1 VSIISINEVKFQ
13 FERNEVISAEVEYS
27 YEICADHIGEGNIF
41 LDKDMLE
48 KYGYDNLI
56 NKMVSVT
63 TDYSKGLVSL
73 IEKAF
78 KGEMM

>member
-1 VSIISINEVKFQ
+1 MSGININVVNFL
-13 FERNEVISAEVEYS
+13 FEDNKVTSAYVEYS
-27 YEICADHIGEGNIF
+27 YRIDVNHNGSGNIV

-48 KYGYDNLI
+48 RYGYESDI
-56 NKMVSVT
+56 NHMVSVT